1 MENANQVKLL
11 IPFKDKYKL
20 QEFMD
25 TIFPRCSL
33 GKSGVKDYFVV
44 KKQEVIENPIFMPS
58 KTNGVSDAKQ
68 V

>member
-11 IPFKDKYKL
+11 IPFKNKYKL

-25 TIFPRCSL
+25 TWLPRCSL
-33 GKSGVKDYFVV
+33 EKSGVKDYFTVR
-44 KKQEVIENPIFMPS
+44 KPEVIENPIFMPS
-58 KTNGVSDAKQ
+58 KTNGEIYDEQ